1 MASYFEETTNFFAA
15 SGSWEKW
22 TIISVDAL
30 NRPVGHPIH
39 IHLMNFQLLERHAV
53 DGSTFDSGL
62 FGTTKPITI
71 KGAIPI
77 APGES
82 GWKDTVTVP
91 VNTMVTLAVRF
102 DRQTGRGM
110 YHCHILDHEDGGMM
124 RPLVVLPPTVLTVQ
138 NMTMAMN
145 MSAFNPAMK
154 SGMAA
159 MPSIKG
165 GMDAMPGMGH

>member
-1 MASYFEETTNFFAA
+1 
-15 SGSWEKW
+15 
-22 TIISVDAL
+22 
-30 NRPVGHPIH
+30 
-39 IHLMNFQLLERHAV
+39 
-53 DGSTFDSGL
+53 
-62 FGTTKPITI
+62 
-71 KGAIPI
+71 
-77 APGES
+77 
-82 GWKDTVTVP
+82 
-91 VNTMVTLAVRF
+91 MVTLAVRF

-145 MSAFNPAMK
+145 MSAFNPAIK

-159 MPSIKG
+159 MPSMKG